1 MFASTFAPLILC
13 FCAIAFFILGIA
25 FRRGGRPGKAM
36 FDFICGA
43 SLLIVA
49 YYLVTEFHCSDE
61 ERRPFPAFLFYVPH
75 FFLVLRA
82 KMLYYSCFEES
93 IQPDHP

>member
-1 MFASTFAPLILC
+1 MFASTFAPMILC

-49 YYLVTEFHCSDE
+49 YYLVTEFH
-61 ERRPFPAFLFYVPH
+61 
-75 FFLVLRA
+75 
-82 KMLYYSCFEES
+82 
-93 IQPDHP
+93 